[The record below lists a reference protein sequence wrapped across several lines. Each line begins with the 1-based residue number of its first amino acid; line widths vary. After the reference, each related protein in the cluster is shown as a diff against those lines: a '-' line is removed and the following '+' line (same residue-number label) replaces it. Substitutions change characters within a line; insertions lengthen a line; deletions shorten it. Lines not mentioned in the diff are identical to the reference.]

1 VTGRPKIASAGTPA
15 VRHQRTLTLIAICAF
30 VACGALPL
38 LIGQGKWLYAW
49 IDGCFVVAA
58 LAAAFKCFLSA
69 RRLTDDERRA
79 WLCFGFG
86 SLAYGLGC
94 IAWAIYE
101 AAGVYTPMPSVAD
114 FGMLSMP
121 LFFIAGLWYYR
132 TRATT
137 LGVKLVQIGNLGI
150 IIAVIL
156 IANLVLFHDAFQ
168 RANDSLVTMTSITYE
183 VFDAATLLFGLIT
196 ISFYSWGRRRLV
208 TALIVTGI
216 FTLAVANFISSHG
229 ILRLGYTAID
239 PINTLYLACFGFIY
253 WAAFEQDQLEHVDE
267 AAQPTPESEARA
279 KQLETLLPPIA
290 VACVLVA
297 VLYYRAG
304 LSLALLPLIAGAAAL
319 FIVSMAVRDWWSHR
333 VEADLRAQALTGK
346 AQLQDSERRLREK
359 NEELFDANR
368 ELREEIKTR
377 VRIQEELRHAQKLEA
392 LGQLTGGVA
401 HDFNN
406 LLAVIFGNL
415 ELLEQQLEARGDLHE
430 LAHEASVAAERGAQL
445 TQRLLAFSRK
455 QQLRPAST
463 DVRALL
469 ENMRTFFERTLGEM
483 VQIAIETP
491 TDLWPCHADPAQL
504 ENALLNLAINAR
516 DAMPDG
522 GELVLEASNARLG
535 EDQALSAPELSAG
548 DYLRV
553 SVSDSGMGMS
563 SEVQAKAFEPFFT
576 TKEVGAGSGLGLSMV
591 YGFARQSGGHVQVQS
606 EAGGGTQ
613 ITLYLPRSEE
623 PVARAKGRVVGGI
636 PAGRGESILVVEDEA
651 AVRKLVVTLLRDL
664 GYEVTEASDAAEAL
678 AALHDLP
685 SLRLILSDVVLS
697 GGMSGRDL
705 AREVGVRRPEVEVAF
720 MSGYSADVF
729 SGDGARDDD
738 AVLLRKPFKRAELA
752 RKIRTILDAS
762 R

>member
-1 VTGRPKIASAGTPA
+1 
-15 VRHQRTLTLIAICAF
+15 LIAICAF

-49 IDGCFVVAA
+49 IDGCFVIAA
-58 LAAAFKCFLSA
+58 LTAAFKCFHSA
-69 RRLTDDERRA
+69 RRLTDNERRA

-86 SLAYGLGC
+86 SLSYGLGC

-101 AAGVYTPMPSVAD
+101 IAGVYTPMPSVAD
-114 FGMLSMP
+114 LGMLSMP

-132 TRATT
+132 TRAASM
-137 LGVKLVQIGNLGI
+137 GVTLVQIGNLGI
-150 IIAVIL
+150 IVAVIL
-156 IANLVLFHDAFQ
+156 SANLVLFYDAFRQ
-168 RANDSLVTMTSITYE
+168 ANDPLVSMAFITYE
-183 VFDAATLLFGLIT
+183 VFDTAALLFGLIS

-216 FTLAVANFISSHG
+216 FTLAVADFISSHG
-229 ILRLGYTAID
+229 ILRLGYAAVD
-239 PINTLYLACFGFIY
+239 PINALYLACFGFIY
-253 WAAFEQDQLEHVDE
+253 WAAFEQDQLEHADD
-267 AAQPTPESEARA
+267 AAQPTAEAEARA
-279 KQLETLLPPIA
+279 KQWETLLPPIA
-290 VACVLVA
+290 VAGVLAVA
-297 VLYYRAG
+297 LYYQEG
-304 LSLALLPLIAGAAAL
+304 LSLALLPLIAGAAVL

-333 VEADLRAQALTGK
+333 VEADLRAQALAGK

-359 NEELFDANR
+359 NEQLSDANR
-368 ELREEIKTR
+368 ELRDEIKTR
-377 VRIQEELRHAQKLEA
+377 MRIQEELRHAQKLEA

-415 ELLEQQLEARGDLHE
+415 ELLEQQLEARGDLRE
-430 LAHEASVAAERGAQL
+430 LAHEASVAAARGAQL
-445 TQRLLAFSRK
+445 PPRLLAFSRK
-455 QQLRPAST
+455 QQLQPASI
-463 DVRALL
+463 DVGALL
-469 ENMRTFFERTLGEM
+469 ENMRNLLERTLGEM
-483 VQIAIETP
+483 VQIAIEAP
-491 TDLWPCHADPAQL
+491 ADLWPCRADPAQL

-522 GELVLEASNARLG
+522 GELVIEASNANLD
-535 EDQALSAPELSAG
+535 EDQVLSAPEAPAG

-576 TKEVGAGSGLGLSMV
+576 TKEIGAGSGLGLSMV
-591 YGFARQSGGHVQVQS
+591 YGFVRQSGGHVQAQS

-613 ITLYLPRSEE
+613 IALYLPRSAE
-623 PVARAKGRVVGGI
+623 PAARAEGQAEGKI

-664 GYEVTEASDAAEAL
+664 GYEVTEACDAAEAL
-678 AALHDLP
+678 AALHDLS
-685 SLRLILSDVVLS
+685 SLQLILSDVVLS

-705 AREVGVRRPEVEVAF
+705 AREVHARRPEVEVAL
-720 MSGYSADVF
+720 MSGYSAGVF

-738 AVLLRKPFKRAELA
+738 AVLLLKPFKKAELA
-752 RKIRTILDAS
+752 RKIRATLDAS